1 MGVGGRKRSVWFLEK
16 KFCSA
21 QQSDRIS
28 SPKKNSH
35 NNNNNNNNNN
45 KNGSI
50 SFLNPYVDC
59 LNVLQAEILLRLRR
73 LEDVEGKEEEKKRLT
88 DALMIS
94 INGVANGMK
103 NTG

>member
-1 MGVGGRKRSVWFLEK
+1 
-16 KFCSA
+16 
-21 QQSDRIS
+21 
-28 SPKKNSH
+28 
-35 NNNNNNNNNN
+35 
-45 KNGSI
+45 
-50 SFLNPYVDC
+50 